1 MLRARLGTVTIPVK
15 GGYLRD
21 VTFRPA
27 PRDLRA
33 SDADRERVVALL
45 SDAMSDGRLTTE
57 EHAERV
63 RGAYSA
69 RTLGELSGLT
79 TDLAAPSAQP
89 LRLDGGR
96 SVAGIFGKERR
107 EGRWVVPDSL
117 TATAVLGEVVLDF
130 REAMLQ
136 SRHITVYATA
146 IGGKVHLLVPEGV
159 AVQMSGTAVFGR
171 KTGGTESRWPGET
184 NLPSLSQGPPGMP
197 VIEVRVFALWGQ
209 VRAHTPRR
217 GRWRG
222 LFGRRDRPGRLP

>member
-1 MLRARLGTVTIPVK
+1 VTS
-15 GGYLRD
+15 
-21 VTFRPA
+21 RPA

-33 SDADRERVVALL
+33 SDADRERVVTLL
-45 SDAMSDGRLTTE
+45 SDAVSDGRLTTD

-79 TDLAAPSAQP
+79 TDLAAPGAQP

-96 SVAGIFGKERR
+96 SVAGIFSKERR

-130 REAMLQ
+130 REALLQ

-146 IGGKVHLLVPEGV
+146 IGGQVHLLVPDGV
-159 AVQMSGTAVFGR
+159 AVEMTGRAVFGR
-171 KTGGTESRWPGET
+171 KLGGTV
-184 NLPSLSQGPPGMP
+184 LPSQADMP
-197 VIEVRVFALWGQ
+197 VIEVRAFVLWGQ
-209 VRAHTPRR
+209 VRARTPRR
-217 GRWRG
+217 GRWLG
-222 LFGRRDRPGRLP
+222 VFARRDRPSRSPLR